1 MTPAF
6 SPYASLIERIWHHAL
21 NVLCVLVL
29 VFLLL
34 PILVI
39 IPLSFSSGSLLLYP
53 IPEFSLKWYQALL
66 ESEDWMRAT
75 RNSFIVAPA
84 ATLIATV
91 LGTMAA
97 LGLHRTQFPGKG
109 ALMAVLISPMIVP
122 LVVVGVGIYL
132 FYAPYGL
139 TSSYTG
145 LILAHAAL
153 GAPFVVTTVTATL
166 QGFDYNLVRASN
178 SLGASPLYGFFTISL
193 PLLAPG
199 VIAGALFAFATSFDE
214 VVVTLFLAGPQ
225 QVTLPRQMF
234 TGIRENISPII
245 AAVATV
251 LIVLSTALLLT
262 LEWLRGRS
270 RR

>member
-1 MTPAF
+1 
-6 SPYASLIERIWHHAL
+6 
-21 NVLCVLVL
+21 
-29 VFLLL
+29 
-34 PILVI
+34 
-39 IPLSFSSGSLLLYP
+39 
-53 IPEFSLKWYQALL
+53 
-66 ESEDWMRAT
+66 
-75 RNSFIVAPA
+75 
-84 ATLIATV
+84 
-91 LGTMAA
+91 
-97 LGLHRTQFPGKG
+97 
-109 ALMAVLISPMIVP
+109 MIGP

-225 QVTLPRQMF
+225 DRKSTRLNSSHVKT
-234 TGIRENISPII
+234 SY
-245 AAVATV
+245 AVFC
-251 LIVLSTALLLT
+251 LT
-262 LEWLRGRS
+262 KKKQRA
-270 RR
+270 